1 MKHNYSKIL
10 INLKI
15 QVIGEVSLSLQL
27 KYLDHLNCIYPEISR

>member
-27 KYLDHLNCIYPEISR
+27 MSRTQYREHPATQR